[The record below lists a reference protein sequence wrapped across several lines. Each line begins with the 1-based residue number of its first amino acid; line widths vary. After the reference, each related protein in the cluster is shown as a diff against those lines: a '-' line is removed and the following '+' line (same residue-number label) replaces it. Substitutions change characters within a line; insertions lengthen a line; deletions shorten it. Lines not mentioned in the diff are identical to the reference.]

1 MELVDAQETKV
12 TIERRGRGK
21 APLTLLAEPEVVQ
34 AAFAAVDTQNQP
46 GEQANDDQGLDG
58 VSFFLPE

>member
-12 TIERRGRGK
+12 TIQDRVRGK
-21 APLTLLAEPEVVQ
+21 PPLALLPELEVVQ

-46 GEQANDDQGLDG
+46 CEQANRDQGLDG
-58 VSFFLPE
+58 MSFFLPE